1 MWPRCKPNR
10 SQSFKVKLSEH
21 NQSRQLAELLY
32 QILFQEETILVP
44 IASWTP
50 GYWVVL
56 NTSMV
61 LPDHGE
67 IGVLP
72 SVPIRRRVSPDW
84 NS

>member
-10 SQSFKVKLSEH
+10 SQSFKVKLSERRLR
-21 NQSRQLAELLY
+21 QQLAELRVQTL
-32 QILFQEETILVP
+32 LQEETTSVP

-50 GYWVVL
+50 ASWVVL

-61 LPDHGE
+61 LPGHGE

-72 SVPIRRRVSPDW
+72 FVPIRRRVSPD
-84 NS
+84 